1 MIRHP
6 IFNRGNIYLSGGM
19 QFKKGKGFQWRQHSS
34 VKLKEMGYFPIDI
47 CELDR
52 AYAAQHGELFYK
64 YNDEFSDKDLVQFKS
79 NIRKHFH
86 YTDCELVRKDS
97 DAVIVLWDESA
108 QRGAGTHSEAHVAYE
123 NDIPVFVVNTMP
135 LTEVPGWFISESTK
149 IFNSFEKLYSYLEKL
164 PHGILCRDSYGNHRS
179 GDHYLC
185 SLCGD
190 PFKKGK
196 HHFVSKV
203 TPLLCN
209 SCVDVTTKTHEAM
222 KDRYDFFIEYY
233 EDEALEEMKKQK

>member
-6 IFNRGNIYLSGGM
+6 KYNRGNIYLSGGM
-19 QFKKGKGFQWRQHSS
+19 QFAKDKGSNWREECSKKLISMQ
-34 VKLKEMGYFPIDI
+34 YFPIDI

-52 AYAAQHGELFYK
+52 AYAKEHGVLFYK
-64 YNDEFSDKDLVQFKS
+64 YKDDFNESALIEFKS

-97 DAVIVLWDESA
+97 DAIIVLWDESA

-123 NDIPVFVVNTMP
+123 NDIPVLVVNTMP
-135 LTEVPGWFISESTK
+135 LSEVPGWFISESTK
-149 IFNSFEKLYSYLEKL
+149 IFNSFDELYEYLEKL
-164 PHGILCRDSYGNHRS
+164 PNGILCRDSYGNHRS
-179 GDHYLC
+179 GNQYLC

-190 PFKKGK
+190 PFTKGK

-203 TPLLCN
+203 KPLLCTK
-209 SCVDVTTKTHEAM
+209 CVDVVTKTNEAM

-233 EDEALEEMKKQK
+233 ENEALEELKKI